1 MMSSSSTSH
10 ASSSSLPSNI
20 SNSVNV
26 SLDRNN
32 YPLWLAQIV
41 PLLRSRNLQ
50 KYVDGTSIC
59 PAPFLKDENREVNDI
74 INPAYKEWI

>member
-1 MMSSSSTSH
+1 M
-10 ASSSSLPSNI
+10 
-20 SNSVNV
+20 
-26 SLDRNN
+26 
-32 YPLWLAQIV
+32 

-74 INPAYKEWI
+74 INPAYKEWIQNDQLVLSWIMALFLNPC